1 MMLEEQI
8 DDLKDKLDRKE
19 YMIQYKEEIW
29 STFESELKKVIKKDS
44 ELYEKI

>member
-8 DDLKDKLDRKE
+8 DDLTDKLDRKE